1 MAQPTATFTS
11 SPSPPL
17 SFAFSSRSGLSGD
30 ASGRLR
36 RRILCRP
43 PSAVRMPLRLRAA
56 PARAWLTCAVWAA
69 SMLLTTMFVWKV
81 AALMLWP
88 VVAVVWGLSIVTV
101 LDMVYHR
108 TLLKSERF

>member
-1 MAQPTATFTS
+1 
-11 SPSPPL
+11 
-17 SFAFSSRSGLSGD
+17 
-30 ASGRLR
+30 
-36 RRILCRP
+36 
-43 PSAVRMPLRLRAA
+43 
-56 PARAWLTCAVWAA
+56 
-69 SMLLTTMFVWKV
+69 MLLTTMFVWKV